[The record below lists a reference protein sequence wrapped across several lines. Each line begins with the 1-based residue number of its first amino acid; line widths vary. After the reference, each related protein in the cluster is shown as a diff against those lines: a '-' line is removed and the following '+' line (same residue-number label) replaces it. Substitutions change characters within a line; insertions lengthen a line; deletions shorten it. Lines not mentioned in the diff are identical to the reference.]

1 MTGYNLD
8 FDIAALLVAMF
19 TLALVI
25 IRKDKKRMEN
35 RLFSLIVIDN
45 LLSIVFD
52 LLSSYAIE
60 NPTWVPRVVNEGFS
74 YAYLTFHALFAP
86 LFFGYVMLV
95 SGIVFS
101 KKYQRINIIIMSL
114 PWVVSLLFIAFNPL
128 FHSVFYLDENGA
140 YFHGYGIYTMYVS
153 AAIYLLGIFYIIVR
167 YRSSFSSAQRISLGL
182 FWALAIGTLT
192 FQYFHPEL
200 LLEMF
205 GQAMVCLGVSITI
218 LDEEALYDPVTHVYN
233 RITFQNDVT
242 RMIKSE
248 NNFTVFYVRIS
259 NGKQIASSV
268 GLERNTLL
276 LLRVADFLRRVAA
289 YTNKQNVYDLG
300 NYHFAIV
307 HRDASREEV
316 FHLATTL
323 EQRFKKEW
331 LNEYFRIKYDAQIIV
346 ANIPKDFDDVDSLIA
361 LADRNYIRNTET
373 KVYVG
378 EGLDQIK
385 RYHKVERAVARGLEN
400 NNFVVYYQP
409 IWDATSNKIHSC
421 EALLRLFDDEI
432 GFVSPEEFIRVAEDN
447 GSIVEIG
454 EFVFDEVCRFIVE
467 SDLREKEIEFVE
479 VNLSTIQ
486 CLQSDLVERLVSI
499 LDKYRVPAS
508 AINLEITETAA
519 VENEDVLKG
528 TLEKLHKVGFSVS
541 MDDFGTGYSNLMNIF
556 NLRFEI
562 IKIDKSILWNADD
575 NVAGDIILENIANTI
590 KQMDRRI
597 VCEGVETEE
606 QCEKLKRIGVDYCQ
620 GYLFSRPI
628 KTNEFVEYVEKFNFK

>member
-1 MTGYNLD
+1 M
-8 FDIAALLVAMF
+8 
-19 TLALVI
+19 
-25 IRKDKKRMEN
+25 
-35 RLFSLIVIDN
+35 
-45 LLSIVFD
+45 
-52 LLSSYAIE
+52 
-60 NPTWVPRVVNEGFS
+60 
-74 YAYLTFHALFAP
+74 
-86 LFFGYVMLV
+86 
-95 SGIVFS
+95 
-101 KKYQRINIIIMSL
+101 
-114 PWVVSLLFIAFNPL
+114 
-128 FHSVFYLDENGA
+128 
-140 YFHGYGIYTMYVS
+140 
-153 AAIYLLGIFYIIVR
+153 
-167 YRSSFSSAQRISLGL
+167 
-182 FWALAIGTLT
+182 
-192 FQYFHPEL
+192 
-200 LLEMF
+200 
-205 GQAMVCLGVSITI
+205 
-218 LDEEALYDPVTHVYN
+218 
-233 RITFQNDVT
+233 
-242 RMIKSE
+242 
-248 NNFTVFYVRIS
+248 
-259 NGKQIASSV
+259 
-268 GLERNTLL
+268 
-276 LLRVADFLRRVAA
+276 
-289 YTNKQNVYDLG
+289 
-300 NYHFAIV
+300 
-307 HRDASREEV
+307 
-316 FHLATTL
+316 
-323 EQRFKKEW
+323 
-331 LNEYFRIKYDAQIIV
+331 NEYFRIKYDAQIIV

-479 VNLSTIQ
+479 VNLSAIQ

-519 VENEDVLKG
+519 VENEDVLKD

-556 NLRFEI
+556 NLSFEI

-606 QCEKLKRIGVDYCQ
+606 QCEKLKRIGVYYCQ

-628 KTNEFVEYVEKFNFK
+628 KRNELVEYVEKFNFT